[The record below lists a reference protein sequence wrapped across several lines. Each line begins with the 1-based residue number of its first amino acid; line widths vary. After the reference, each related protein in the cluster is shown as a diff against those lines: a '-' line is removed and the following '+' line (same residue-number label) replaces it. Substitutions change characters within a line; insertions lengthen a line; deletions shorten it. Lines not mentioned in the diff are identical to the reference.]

1 MLDRLE
7 SLKVQILQSKIQL
20 LDKALLRDKLLH
32 YKIKFDGDRDPLCWV
47 FDLLRSGSQS
57 IANPKEFGFDLVT
70 RDSLSLSEL
79 KKIIE
84 EELFEL
90 SEAHYQRYFKVEK
103 YLNV

>member
-1 MLDRLE
+1 MC
-7 SLKVQILQSKIQL
+7 I
-20 LDKALLRDKLLH
+20 RDS
-32 YKIKFDGDRDPLCWV
+32 DRDPLCWV

-57 IANPKEFGFDLVT
+57 IVNPKEFGFDLLT
-70 RDSLSLSEL
+70 SDSLSLSDL
-79 KKIIE
+79 KKTIE